1 MNNRVGLGTFPL
13 ASVFTQTTPEN
24 AQNIIHKFID
34 LGGFYFDTAPLYGNG
49 EIEKLLGQSLKNI
62 PREKYYLGTK
72 TVKHVD
78 ADGRVF
84 KSGRYEDVVKQI
96 DNSLSR
102 LNTSYVD
109 LLMVHLP
116 DEEVPIDETLRAME
130 DLQKAGKVKDLAVS
144 NVSLDELVA
153 YNTTGKIKYV
163 QNRFSLISR
172 SLSTEFQNYLLE
184 NNIYLLPYH
193 LLEIGLLTNL
203 ALSNFHLRDGDLRAK
218 LPYWNNENQIVIFDW
233 VKNNLGPI
241 ASELGVTI
249 GQLTIAWTLAQPFVD
264 YVVVGTTN
272 PDYLALN
279 LQANDIQLNE
289 QTITKIE
296 TAYQNFELFIKDKY
310 SQTMRQFRGL
320 NARYY

>member
-13 ASVFTQTTPEN
+13 ASVFTPTTPEN

-34 LGGFYFDTAPLYGNG
+34 LGGYYFDTAPVYGNG
-49 EIEKLLGQSLKNI
+49 EIEKLLGRSLKNI

-72 TVKHVD
+72 TIKHVE
-78 ADGRVF
+78 ADGTVF
-84 KSGRYEDVVKQI
+84 KSGRYADVVKQI

-102 LNTSYVD
+102 LNTNYVD
-109 LLMVHLP
+109 LLMIHQP
-116 DEEVPIDETLRAME
+116 DENTPIDETLRAME
-130 DLQKAGKVKDLAVS
+130 DLQKAGKVKELAVS

-184 NNIYLLPYH
+184 NNIFLLPYH

-203 ALSNFHLRDGDLRAK
+203 ALEDYHLREGDLREK
-218 LPYWNNENQIVIFDW
+218 LPYWDEQNQKVLFDW

-241 ASELGVTI
+241 AAELGITI
-249 GQLTIAWTLAQPFVD
+249 GQLTIAWTLAQPFID

-272 PDYLALN
+272 PEYLLLN
-279 LQANDIQLNE
+279 LKANNIKFDEKILV
-289 QTITKIE
+289 TIE
-296 TAYQNFELFIKDKY
+296 NAYQKLELFIKEKY
-310 SQTMRQFRGL
+310 DQTMRQFRGL
-320 NARYY
+320 NNKFY

>member
-13 ASVFTQTTPEN
+13 AGVFTPTSSDD
-24 AQNIIHKFID
+24 AQKIIHKFID
-34 LGGFYFDTAPLYGNG
+34 LGGYYFDTAPVYGNG
-49 EIEKLLGQSLKNI
+49 EIEKLLGHSLKGI

-72 TVKHVD
+72 TIKHVD
-78 ADGRVF
+78 VDGRVF
-84 KSGRYEDVVKQI
+84 KSGRYADVVKQI

-102 LNTSYVD
+102 LNTNYVD

-116 DEEVPIDETLRAME
+116 DEETPIDETLRAME
-130 DLQKAGKVKDLAVS
+130 DLQKAGKVKELAVS

-203 ALSNFHLRDGDLRAK
+203 ALEEFHLREGDLREK
-218 LPYWNNENQIVIFDW
+218 LPYWNNENQAVIFEW

-241 ASELGVTI
+241 ATELGITI

-272 PDYLALN
+272 PEYLALN
-279 LQANDIQLNE
+279 LKANDIKLDKN
-289 QTITKIE
+289 IISKIE
-296 TAYQNFELFIKDKY
+296 KAYSDLELFIKNKY
-310 SQTMRQFRGL
+310 GQTMRQFRGL
-320 NARYY
+320 NARFY